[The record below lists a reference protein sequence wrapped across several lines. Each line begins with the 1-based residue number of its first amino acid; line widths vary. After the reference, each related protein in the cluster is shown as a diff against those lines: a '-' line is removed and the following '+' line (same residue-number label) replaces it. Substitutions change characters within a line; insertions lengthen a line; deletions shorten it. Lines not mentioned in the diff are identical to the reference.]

1 MLRIALFLLTN
12 LAIML
17 VLGVVVN
24 LLGVSHFISH
34 GQMNLQQLFVY
45 CAVFGFAGSFISL
58 FLSKF
63 MAKRSMGVELVT
75 NPRNAD
81 EQWLVNTVTE
91 LAQKA
96 GIKTPEI
103 GIFPAQES
111 NAFATGWNRN
121 AALVAVSLGLLQ
133 RFERDEVRAV
143 LAHEIGH
150 VANGDMVTLSLIQ
163 GVVNTFVMFFARI
176 IGFIVD
182 KALQGNNERENN
194 SMGWGYYIA
203 TFVAEMVLGI
213 LASMLVAAF
222 SRYREFRADE
232 AGANLAD
239 RNAMIRALQRLQ
251 VESGHVESVMPASM
265 QAFAIS
271 GGIGRFF
278 ASHPPL
284 DVRIQAL
291 RDGANSPESLRR
303 SLS

>member
-1 MLRIALFLLTN
+1 MQRILLFLLTN
-12 LAIML
+12 LAIMVVASTVL
-17 VLGVVVN
+17 NVLGVGRFISNGQMDLQN
-24 LLGVSHFISH
+24 LLIF
-34 GQMNLQQLFVY
+34 
-45 CAVFGFAGSFISL
+45 CAVFGFSGSFISL
-58 FLSKF
+58 LISKW
-63 MAKRSMGVELVT
+63 MAKRSMNVELIET
-75 NPRNAD
+75 PRNAD

-121 AALVAVSLGLLQ
+121 AALVAISIGMLQ

-150 VANGDMVTLSLIQ
+150 VANGDMITLSLIQ

-176 IGFIVD
+176 IGFVVD
-182 KALQGNNERENN
+182 KAIQGNNER
-194 SMGWGYYIA
+194 SGTGIGFYVA
-203 TFVAEMVLGI
+203 TFVAEMVLGV
-213 LASMLVAAF
+213 LATMIVMAF

-232 AGANLAD
+232 ASANLSD
-239 RNAMIRALQRLQ
+239 RNSMIRALQRLQ
-251 VESGHVESVMPASM
+251 TESGQAASAMPASM

-284 DVRIQAL
+284 EVRIQAL
-291 RDGANSPESLRR
+291 RDGANSPEALQK